1 MRTIA
6 ATMLFLALPSA
17 AHAQFTTRPMPETR
31 YRGPSIEGG
40 AATGASQRGPDR
52 VRGEI
57 TQSPEGSR
65 IPTVAGRTSPGA
77 VTFGDELDRA
87 RRDIRRHRDSGD
99 LSRSEARALRKEA
112 DRIDQMADRYR
123 LDGFSDFERRELDL
137 RASELRNRTATGR
150 HS

>member
-6 ATMLFLALPSA
+6 ATLLFLALPCA
-17 AHAQFTTRPMPETR
+17 AHAQFTAQPMPEAR
-31 YRGPSIEGG
+31 HRGPPIGG
-40 AATGASQRGPDR
+40 GDGTSNSQPGPIR
-52 VRGEI
+52 VRSD
-57 TQSPEGSR
+57 TTRAPEGAR
-65 IPTVAGRTSPGA
+65 IATVEGRSSTGP

-87 RRDIRRHRDSGD
+87 RRDIRRQRDSGD

-112 DRIDQMADRYR
+112 DRIDAMADRFR
-123 LDGFSDFERRELDL
+123 QDGFSELERRELEV